1 MSLPS
6 VCINRPVLSIVLSI
20 LIVLFGVIS
29 FAFLGVREYPSVDPP
44 IITVSTTYTGANA
57 DIVESQITEPLE
69 ESINGVAGI
78 RSLTSTS
85 SDGRSTITVEFELS
99 VSMEE
104 AANDVRDR
112 VSRAIRNL
120 PPDID
125 PPVITK
131 SDADASP
138 ILSVAIQSD
147 RRNLLELSAIA
158 NDMFK
163 ERLQTIPGV
172 SEVRIW
178 GEKKYAM
185 KLLIDPARLAA
196 HGLTPLDVRDALD
209 RENVELP
216 SGRIEGYTREL
227 AIRTFGRLTS
237 PEEFNE
243 LIIKES
249 EGSVV
254 KLRDVGQA
262 VLAPENERSILRGNG
277 GIPMVGVVI
286 IPQPGSN
293 HIAIADEFYRR
304 IEQFKKDLPEDI
316 HLNIAMDTTANIR
329 KAITEVVET
338 LLIAFLLV
346 LLVIFA
352 FLRHWRTT
360 FIPMVAIPISLI
372 GSFFIMYLAH
382 FSINIL
388 TLLGIVL
395 STGIVVDDAIV
406 VLENIYRKIE
416 GGMNPIEAGHKGS
429 KEIYFAIIST
439 TITLAAVFLP
449 IIFLKGLTGRLF
461 REFGVVVAG
470 SVLISAFV
478 SLTLTPMMSA
488 RILRKHTHETKLFIV
503 GEQLVNRLI
512 HGYRNSLQTFINKRY
527 LALIVMAVSVVII
540 FGLGSLIPSELAP
553 MEDKSRLM
561 ISSTAPEGTSYEAMS
576 DYMGKILA
584 LVDTLPEKDV
594 IMSVTAPGYG
604 GAGSVNS
611 GFVRI
616 NLVPPAQR
624 ARSQQEIA
632 DALSAEVKNYT
643 FARTYVTQEQTI
655 GQTRGSGLPVQ
666 YVLQAPTL
674 DKLKEVIPTFME
686 KAQSSP
692 VFQVVDLNLKFNKP
706 ELTIEI
712 DRERARALGVTVRD
726 IAETLQLYFSGQR
739 YGFFIMNGRQYS
751 VIAQAD
757 RSSRDE
763 PLDLSSIYIRN
774 DRNELI
780 QLDNIVTLSY
790 RSSPQQ
796 LYRYNRYVSA
806 TVMASPAA
814 GYTLGQAITEMDRIS
829 GEVLDETFSTS
840 LAGTAKDYTESS
852 HTLLFAF
859 VLALILV
866 YLILSAQFESFRDP
880 LIIMFT
886 VPLALA
892 GATLALALF
901 GQTFNIFSQIGIIA
915 LIGIVT
921 KNGILI
927 VEFANQRKS
936 QGLSMREAV
945 IDAAAQRF
953 RPILMTS
960 LATVFGVL
968 PIALGLG
975 AAARSRVSMGIVII
989 GGLLFSLGLTLYVI
1003 PALYTYLSTG
1013 KGSVIS
1019 TLPSKQTEETS
1030 AQIVPGS

>member
-1 MSLPS
+1 
-6 VCINRPVLSIVLSI
+6 
-20 LIVLFGVIS
+20 
-29 FAFLGVREYPSVDPP
+29 
-44 IITVSTTYTGANA
+44 
-57 DIVESQITEPLE
+57 
-69 ESINGVAGI
+69 
-78 RSLTSTS
+78 
-85 SDGRSTITVEFELS
+85 
-99 VSMEE
+99 
-104 AANDVRDR
+104 
-112 VSRAIRNL
+112 
-120 PPDID
+120 
-125 PPVITK
+125 
-131 SDADASP
+131 
-138 ILSVAIQSD
+138 
-147 RRNLLELSAIA
+147 
-158 NDMFK
+158 
-163 ERLQTIPGV
+163 
-172 SEVRIW
+172 
-178 GEKKYAM
+178 
-185 KLLIDPARLAA
+185 
-196 HGLTPLDVRDALD
+196 
-209 RENVELP
+209 
-216 SGRIEGYTREL
+216 
-227 AIRTFGRLTS
+227 
-237 PEEFNE
+237 
-243 LIIKES
+243 
-249 EGSVV
+249 
-254 KLRDVGQA
+254 
-262 VLAPENERSILRGNG
+262 
-277 GIPMVGVVI
+277 
-286 IPQPGSN
+286 
-293 HIAIADEFYRR
+293 
-304 IEQFKKDLPEDI
+304 
-316 HLNIAMDTTANIR
+316 
-329 KAITEVVET
+329 
-338 LLIAFLLV
+338 
-346 LLVIFA
+346 
-352 FLRHWRTT
+352 
-360 FIPMVAIPISLI
+360 VAIPISLI

-488 RILRKHTHETKLFIV
+488 RMLRKHTHETKLFIV

-512 HGYRNSLQTFINKRY
+512 HGYRNSLQAFINKRY
-527 LALIVMAVSVVII
+527 LALVVMAVSVVII

-616 NLVPPAQR
+616 NLVPPTER

-632 DALSAEVKNYT
+632 DALSSEVRNYT

-692 VFQVVDLNLKFNKP
+692 IFQVVDLNLKFNKP

-712 DRERARALGVTVRD
+712 DRERARVLGVTVRD
-726 IAETLQLYFSGQR
+726 IAETLQLYFSGQK

-757 RSSRDE
+757 RPSRDE

-780 QLDNIVTLSY
+780 QLDNIVNLSY

-814 GYTLGQAITEMDRIS
+814 GYTLGQAIAEMDRIA

-840 LAGTAKDYTESS
+840 LAGTAKDFMESS
-852 HTLLFAF
+852 NTLLFAF